1 MPLDE
6 SMWRQNCWVT
16 TPWPGTSLASL
27 LVSVRAMQWW
37 QASERELWQFQWLFV
52 LIFFWMNYFGAIIQ
66 HPHLQGWSWLAYR
79 SCWSRKW
86 CAPQVFLLHLPK
98 AHKLWNRFVYLQNSL
113 ICHRL
118 IDMTFAP
125 GAAYV
130 FYLDGSD
137 GTWKQEAQLLASDA
151 ESLDRFGG
159 TIDISDT
166 TVTWRK
172 NSTKQTQ
179 EKIGFKVFWVD
190 ELNVKIYDYL
200 HLKLH
205 KIYWKL

>member
-1 MPLDE
+1 
-6 SMWRQNCWVT
+6 
-16 TPWPGTSLASL
+16 
-27 LVSVRAMQWW
+27 
-37 QASERELWQFQWLFV
+37 
-52 LIFFWMNYFGAIIQ
+52 
-66 HPHLQGWSWLAYR
+66 
-79 SCWSRKW
+79 
-86 CAPQVFLLHLPK
+86 
-98 AHKLWNRFVYLQNSL
+98 
-113 ICHRL
+113 
-118 IDMTFAP
+118 MTFAP

>member
-1 MPLDE
+1 
-6 SMWRQNCWVT
+6 
-16 TPWPGTSLASL
+16 
-27 LVSVRAMQWW
+27 
-37 QASERELWQFQWLFV
+37 
-52 LIFFWMNYFGAIIQ
+52 MNFFGAIIQ
-66 HPHLQGWSWLAYR
+66 SYSIRICKVGADWHTGPAGVGSGA
-79 SCWSRKW
+79 
-86 CAPQVFLLHLPK
+86 LPK
-98 AHKLWNRFVYLQNSL
+98 FFFCICPNRFVYLQDSL

-190 ELNVKIYDYL
+190 EREDL
-200 HLKLH
+200 
-205 KIYWKL
+205 